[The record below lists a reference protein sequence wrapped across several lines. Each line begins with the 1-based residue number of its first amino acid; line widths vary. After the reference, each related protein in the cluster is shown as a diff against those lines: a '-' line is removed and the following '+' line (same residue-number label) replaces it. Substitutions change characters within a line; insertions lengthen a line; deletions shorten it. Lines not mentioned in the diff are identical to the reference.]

1 MIYQKEIIAIILLM
15 RYLLLIIA
23 IFFSACSVKNY
34 EQTQT
39 KIIIIK
45 SPQIKFA
52 DLGYIRSSDKDIELE
67 LFSAGK
73 SIQKIQINHLI
84 CVNEGCMS
92 KGGFNEDYLNKTYPN
107 DILQNILL
115 SKRIY
120 DGENFIKA
128 QDGFLQ
134 KIKNKDVDITYRV
147 TSKSMLFKDKKNK
160 IIIKIK
166 DTK

>member
-1 MIYQKEIIAIILLM
+1 M
-15 RYLLLIIA
+15 RYLLLIITL
-23 IFFSACSVKNY
+23 FFSACSIKSY

-52 DLGYIRSSDKDIELE
+52 DLGYIRNSDDSIELE
-67 LFSAGK
+67 LFSAGT
-73 SIQKIQINHLI
+73 SIQKISINYLI

-92 KGGFNEDYLNKTYPN
+92 KSGFNEAYLNKTYPS

-115 SKRIY
+115 SKSIY
-120 DGENFIKA
+120 DGKNMIKA
-128 QDGFLQ
+128 KDGFLQ
-134 KIKNKDVDITYRV
+134 KIKNNDVDITYRV
-147 TSKSMLFKDKKNK
+147 TSNTTFFKDKKNK
-160 IIIKIK
+160 IIFKIK